1 MSNENKSFG
10 NVAPLE
16 NVSRLL
22 SLIGQVAGRAHG
34 LPGMACFHGRAGQ
47 GKTSAATYAVNKLNA
62 CHIEAPTLGGAR
74 KLLEMMVI
82 ELGLRPLATAA
93 RLFDQAA
100 EELGRTGRPLIIDE
114 ADLVLK
120 DTQIETIRK
129 LHDLTQVPVILM
141 GEDRLPHKLM
151 AWPRVHGRVMAW
163 AEAAPLTGADMV
175 HLARIWA
182 RGVDIADD
190 LRARV
195 EKAAG
200 GSHRYAATNLSA
212 IREFAAL
219 RGLARVAAADWGD
232 RPMHTGQPPQMRV
245 ARTGLLAEAARR
257 RGAA

>member
-1 MSNENKSFG
+1 MSNDNKSIG

-22 SLIGQVAGRAHG
+22 TLISQVAGRAHG
-34 LPGMACFHGRAGQ
+34 LPGLACFHGRAGH

-74 KLLEMMVI
+74 KLLEMIVR
-82 ELGLRPLATAA
+82 ELGLRPQATAS

-114 ADLVLK
+114 ADLILK

-129 LHDLTQVPVILM
+129 LQDLTQVAVILM

-163 AEAAPLTGADMV
+163 AEASPMTANDLAQ
-175 HLARIWA
+175 LARVWA
-182 RGVDIADD
+182 RGVEIAED

-200 GSHRYAATNLSA
+200 GSHRYAATNLAA
-212 IREFAAL
+212 IRAFAEV
-219 RGLARVAAADWGD
+219 RGLSRITLADWGD
-232 RPMHTGQPPQMRV
+232 RPMHTGEPPAFVRV
-245 ARTGLLAEAARR
+245 QTPLEAARQR